1 MTITELLNQ
10 AMPGNSLWE
19 NLIYAVEDEFRCIE
33 SVPKVQ
39 RLLGQLT
46 GHYKTPSARFIR
58 NRFKR
63 NFMG

>member
-10 AMPGNSLWE
+10 TMPGNSLWE

-39 RLLGQLT
+39 RLLGHIT
-46 GHYKTPSARFIR
+46 GHRKTPSAKFIR
-58 NRFKR
+58 QQLMR
-63 NFMG
+63 NFTG